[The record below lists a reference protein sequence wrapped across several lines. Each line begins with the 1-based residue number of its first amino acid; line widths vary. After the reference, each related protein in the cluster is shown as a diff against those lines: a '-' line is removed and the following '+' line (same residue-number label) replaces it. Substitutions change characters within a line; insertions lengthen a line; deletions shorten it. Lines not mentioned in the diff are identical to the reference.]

1 MTSSNFPEKYEATES
16 SPETK
21 ITTAFDSLNDTNTIS
36 TEDAFA
42 NSDQPVFDAASSD
55 KIFNDLDLENSKIPF
70 SIGDENTPLTDNT
83 EEPDFYDKK
92 FAEYEKNFDNQFTN
106 KVYKKVGDILPKNL
120 KSKYNTQLEVRKQ
133 KALKDYRN
141 KLKFAEEN
149 ADSFV
154 GQTVRGFLAA
164 YPMAINELYDGGI
177 NFFREI
183 AGQEYKEFEIF
194 DIDGITESLTM
205 VDPEQGNKNVFDTVS
220 IMTRFIVGS
229 NAVKGVGNKLSGGVN
244 PVTGLGKFDYKP
256 VNYSLKGAKVQDVAN
271 FFHNRALGFTED
283 FIASVLFLDS
293 ETDNFF
299 KVFEPLVNKVP
310 QLDTAL
316 YRFLTST
323 DPKEDGFILS
333 KLKFGLA
340 EALPFQLGYT
350 GIRGLNRSGR
360 IGFKTAFGETVDLG
374 RFLVDGTVEKIK
386 AIKKDPLL
394 VERITQELIS
404 KRGFRPDV
412 NYKYI
417 DDVQWNHLTLDQK
430 IEQLY
435 KRNDIVVESLADEDN
450 GKISYIN
457 KAIAELDTNGTLTED
472 NLKQLLDIKGDE
484 AATPFMTNLDSGKGL
499 FNNRGKEYLKERLKF
514 LNFKNRIDGSP
525 KEGYTYKN
533 AKTGDVVTYP
543 PIRFQK
549 LSDGDYELLNGFVDN
564 LAGGRL
570 NDVSFSI
577 NSKIGAAGR
586 FNFENKLVEING
598 KIFEEGDFSRT
609 YIHELW
615 HTLSRY
621 LPDVEVKKLRKE
633 FAKKRNKYLQNF
645 DANKKDY
652 INTKDVDTLLVD
664 ALESFEQTS
673 PFAGIRRAN
682 VLKNKIFSEMKA
694 GNLKRPNDTKT
705 FKKIANEFLE
715 RNKFTNENYRYTN
728 IDEYFAETMTDE
740 FFNFEGRLPDAEI
753 GTWKRL
759 GQEIQEYFRTI
770 MANVRAKFGDTR
782 TTKIFNDFNS
792 NNGQFKYKKTDLPI
806 EYRNFDDMNKV
817 DYITYKRNGN
827 RPNRKGIGAPK
838 GDGRGGDAGGG
849 DAGRP
854 TGDFDMGDQDSF
866 MKLPHVRK
874 QFEMYSIL
882 KQRVKALEADG
893 LLGKSRTQRS
903 LVENAIELLSNTP
916 ELKARAET
924 MAQILDMNPLPELNY
939 ALAEQIT
946 LLARKNNDVAIRLKT
961 AIANEDFGLVDA
973 NMEKFLDNMKEI
985 DDWIELAVPIGSE
998 TGAGLYAMSIPTK
1011 GIDPEEWA
1019 KLSPAEKFQFRVK
1032 TKEEVIF
1039 NNKKYSKRFSDFQ
1052 QMVQDAHAEALK
1064 TGDYMKLD
1072 NLFGVLNR
1080 AGGDPQKLQKLFEM
1094 NLLTSILNDKIISP
1108 MNDLSINLLLFHP
1121 ATQIV
1126 NFTSN
1131 ALEALFFSAEMMGDP
1146 YMIYKL
1152 FKGDTTMFEEN
1163 LRAVIGYVND
1173 FNFVNETF
1181 TKYVTEQS
1189 WLNQTNIINPRNTKL
1204 ENVSQNAFS
1213 SQILEGQVPFTGREY
1228 NILGNKFKVNAME
1241 IKNTKLGQAIS
1252 ALIDSKPLQGTLRY
1266 GSNVMQTMDG
1276 MFQAG
1281 AINSS
1286 QMFYAYRDG
1295 LKLGK
1300 TGGELNEYVMGRL
1313 KAAQELFINKSQKV
1327 LKRGV
1332 IDDDLAK
1339 AMQGGLEFAKRQTFT
1354 EPMFTE
1360 GFIFGQAASSL
1371 NRFTSTSPLA
1381 KRFMFFLRSPVN
1393 ITKRGFER
1401 TGVIN
1406 LLMPSMWQKL
1416 NSPDP
1421 LVARQARGRLFLGN
1435 ILLAPAFFAKLKEG
1449 NKNDPINPPNVI
1461 FQGTESKFLG
1471 INNPNAKF
1479 EKDALTAR
1487 RNAHELDQSVGF
1499 LQKNDDGTPKIGDDG
1514 KPKYEY
1520 YQLAKLD
1527 PTTQTFINQL
1537 NLFDLADKMPEQT
1550 FQEFVGLASYYTVR
1564 SFLNSANMF
1573 GVEDLFKFVNDPTD
1587 AGNGFFRNILTS
1599 FAPRALKDT
1608 KHDIGYGLNK
1618 TGIMSDKEFEGLKS
1632 KKMLS
1637 SRFDEDG
1644 WWKNFRVELNKY
1656 IPFAGEGFDENG
1668 YEKFPYEREIITN
1681 ERVKKTYNRKG
1692 LNLLNFIVSSE
1703 SRNHPIF
1710 SNFQTLNYFPQKPSV
1725 NSKVNFKYNDQSTGL
1740 VEQAEVGL
1748 TTPLY
1753 NEMIGYVNTATFPK
1767 GTKGY
1772 KLYGDKTLEESLTA
1786 YFDLPYIKAHM
1797 EEIEDYKSRNK
1808 VVRYE
1813 GIFKELRDK
1822 VLNGDPAVGS
1832 TIGIRDIYAD
1842 YVRLGKE
1849 MFFYVHRTENSDFIQ
1864 NAIMEKQKKSLL
1876 YNDTIKNNQTFQKAY
1891 DPNY

>member
-1 MTSSNFPEKYEATES
+1 MTSSDFPNKYETTES

-21 ITTAFDSLNDTNTIS
+21 IT
-36 TEDAFA
+36 DAFSSL
-42 NSDQPVFDAASSD
+42 SDENTLSNEQVFAGNKEPVFDPASSE
-55 KIFNDLDLENSKIPF
+55 KLLTDLDKENNKIPF
-70 SIGDENTPLTDNT
+70 SIDDENVPLADDT
-83 EEPDFYDKK
+83 EQSDFYDNK
-92 FAEYEKNFDNQFTN
+92 FKEYETNFEKQFTN
-106 KVYKKVGDILPKNL
+106 KVYKGIGKVLPKNL

-133 KALKDYRN
+133 KALKAYRD
-141 KLKFAEEN
+141 KLEFAEKN
-149 ADSFV
+149 ADNFV

-183 AGQEYKEFEIF
+183 AGQEYKEFEVF
-194 DIDGITESLTM
+194 DIDGITEKLTL
-205 VDPEQGNKNVFDTVS
+205 VDPQQGNKNVFDTVS

-229 NAVKGVGNKLSGGVN
+229 NAVKGVGNKLSGGAN
-244 PVTGLGKFDYKP
+244 PVTGLGKFDYRP
-256 VNYSLKGAKVQDVAN
+256 VNYSLKGANAQNVRN
-271 FFHNRALGFTED
+271 FFHNRVLDFTQD
-283 FIASVLFLDS
+283 YIASVLFLDS
-293 ETDNFF
+293 ETENFF
-299 KVFEPLVNKVP
+299 HLFEPLVERVP
-310 QLDTAL
+310 QLDTGV
-316 YRFLTST
+316 YQFFTNT
-323 DPKEDGFILS
+323 DPKKDGFILS

-340 EALPFQLGYT
+340 EALPFQLGYS

-360 IGFKTAFGETVDLG
+360 VGFKTAFGETVDLG
-374 RFLVDGTVEKIK
+374 RFLVDGTVEKLK

-394 VERITQELIS
+394 VERLTQELIS
-404 KRGFRPDV
+404 KRGFRPDI

-417 DDVQWNHLTLDQK
+417 DDIQWDQLSLDQK
-430 IEQLY
+430 VEELY

-472 NLKQLLDIKGDE
+472 NLKQLLDIKGE
-484 AATPFMTNLDSGKGL
+484 EKATPFMTNLDSGKGL
-499 FNNRGKEYLKERLKF
+499 YNNRGKEYLKERLKF
-514 LNFKNRIDGSP
+514 LNFKNRIAGSP
-525 KEGYTYKN
+525 KEGYTYRN
-533 AKTGDVVTYP
+533 IFDETVPPVTFP
-543 PIRFQK
+543 PIRFQR
-549 LSDGDYELLNGFVDN
+549 LSDGDVDLLNGFLDN

-570 NDVSFSI
+570 NDVAFSL

-586 FNFENKLVEING
+586 FNFENKLVEINS

-609 YIHELW
+609 FVHEIW

-621 LPDVEVKKLRKE
+621 LPDAEVKKLRNE
-633 FAKKRNKYLQNF
+633 FAKKRNKYLKNF
-645 DANKKDY
+645 DANVADY

-682 VLKNKIFSEMKA
+682 VLKNKIFKEMKA

-705 FKKIANEFLE
+705 FKKIARQYLE
-715 RNKFTNENYRYTN
+715 ANKFTNENYRYFN

-759 GQEIQEYFRTI
+759 GQEVQEYFRTI

-792 NNGQFKYKKTDLPI
+792 NNGKFKYKKTDLPI

-827 RPNRKGIGAPK
+827 RNRPNRKGIGAPK

-849 DAGRP
+849 DANRP
-854 TGDFDMGDQDSF
+854 KGDFDMGDQDSF
-866 MKLPHVRK
+866 MNLPHVRK

-882 KQRVKALEADG
+882 KARVKALEADG
-893 LLGKSRTQRS
+893 LLGKARTQRS
-903 LVENAIELLSNTP
+903 LIENAIDLLANTP
-916 ELKARAET
+916 ELKARGET

-946 LLARKNNDVAIRLKT
+946 LLGRKNNDLAIRLKT
-961 AIANEDFGLVDA
+961 AIANEDFSLVDA
-973 NMEKFLDNMKEI
+973 NMEKFFDNMKEI

-998 TGAGLYAMSIPTK
+998 TGSGLYAMSIPTK
-1011 GIDPEEWA
+1011 GLTPEEWS
-1019 KLSPAEKFQFRVK
+1019 KLSPTEKFQFRAK
-1032 TKEEVIF
+1032 MKEEVIF

-1052 QMVQDAHAEALK
+1052 QMVQNAHAEAMK
-1064 TGDYMKLD
+1064 TGDYMKLG

-1080 AGGDPQKLQKLFEM
+1080 AKGDPQKLQKLFEQ
-1094 NLLTSILNDKIISP
+1094 NLLTAIVNDKIISP
-1108 MNDLSINLLLFHP
+1108 MNDLSINLLLLHP
-1121 ATQIV
+1121 STQIV
-1126 NFTSN
+1126 NFTTN
-1131 ALEALFFSAEMMGDP
+1131 ALEALFFSAEIMSDP
-1146 YMIYKL
+1146 YMISKL
-1152 FKGDTTMFEEN
+1152 FRGDDQMFQEN
-1163 LRAVIGYVND
+1163 LRAIIGYVND
-1173 FNFVNETF
+1173 FNFVNDVA
-1181 TKYVTEQS
+1181 KQS
-1189 WLNQTNIINPRNTKL
+1189 WLMQTNIINPRNTKL

-1213 SQILEGQVPFTGREY
+1213 SQILDGQIPFTGREY

-1241 IKNTKLGQAIS
+1241 IKNTRLGEAIAS
-1252 ALIDSKPLQGTLRY
+1252 FLDNTKLQGGMRLGANT
-1266 GSNVMQTMDG
+1266 MQAMDG

-1286 QMFYAYRDG
+1286 QMFFAYRDG
-1295 LKLGK
+1295 IKLGK
-1300 TGGELNEYVMGRL
+1300 SGGELNEYVMGRL
-1313 KAAQELFINKSQKV
+1313 KSAQELFMNKSQQV

-1339 AMQGGLEFAKRQTFT
+1339 AMQSGLEFAKRQTFT
-1354 EPMFTE
+1354 EPLFTE
-1360 GFIFGQAASSL
+1360 GFIFGQAASAL
-1371 NRFTSTSPLA
+1371 NRFSSTSPLA

-1393 ITKRGFER
+1393 IAKRSFER
-1401 TGVIN
+1401 TGIIN
-1406 LLMPSMWQKL
+1406 TLMPSMWQKL
-1416 NSPDP
+1416 NSADP

-1435 ILLAPAFFAKLKEG
+1435 LMLAPAFFAKLKEG

-1461 FQGTESKFLG
+1461 FQGTESKYLG
-1471 INNPNAKF
+1471 FKNPNAKF
-1479 EKDALTAR
+1479 ERDAINAR
-1487 RNAHELDQSVGF
+1487 RNSHELDESVGI
-1499 LQKNDDGTPKIGDDG
+1499 LLKNDDGTPKIGDDG

-1520 YQLAKLD
+1520 FQIAKLD
-1527 PTTQTFINQL
+1527 PATQTFINQL

-1550 FQEFVGLASYYTVR
+1550 FQEFVSLASYYTIK

-1599 FAPRALKDT
+1599 AAPRVLKDIKT
-1608 KHDIGYGLNK
+1608 DIGFGLNK
-1618 TGIMSDKEFEGLKS
+1618 TGIMSDSEFEGMKS

-1637 SRFDEDG
+1637 SRFDEDQ
-1644 WWKNFRVELNKY
+1644 WWKNFRIELNKY
-1656 IPFAGEGFDENG
+1656 IPFAGEGFDEEG

-1681 ERVKKTYNRKG
+1681 ERVKRTYNRKG
-1692 LNLLNFIVSSE
+1692 LNTLNFIVSSE

-1710 SNFQTLNYFPQKPSV
+1710 SNFRTLNYAPEKPSV
-1725 NSKVNFKYNDQSTGL
+1725 NSKQSFKYNDQNTGL
-1740 VEQAEVGL
+1740 VETAEVGL
-1748 TTPLY
+1748 ETPKY
-1753 NEMIGYVNTATFPK
+1753 NEMIGFINTSTFPK
-1767 GTKGY
+1767 GTRGHKI
-1772 KLYGDKTLEESLTA
+1772 YGDKTLEEALTA

-1813 GIFKELRDK
+1813 GLYKELRDK
-1822 VLNGDPAVGS
+1822 VLNGDPDVGS

-1849 MFFYVHRTENSDFIQ
+1849 KFFYVHRSENSDFIQ
-1864 NAIMEKQKKSLL
+1864 NAIMEKQKRELL
-1876 YNDTIKNNQTFQKAY
+1876 YRGTIKNNQTFQKAY